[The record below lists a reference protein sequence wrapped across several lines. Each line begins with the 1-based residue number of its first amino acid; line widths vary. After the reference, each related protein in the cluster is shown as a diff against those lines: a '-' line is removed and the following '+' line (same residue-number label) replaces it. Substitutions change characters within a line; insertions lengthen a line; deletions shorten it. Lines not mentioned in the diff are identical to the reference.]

1 MYIRLAPSSTDC
13 INFME
18 IRRTSLDVD
27 AELERTETRGDS
39 LLADKISRLHIYF
52 SLLRRS
58 LTEEDMGRLDV
69 ALTQLYR
76 KFGITRDLSLI
87 HIWTAARSW

>member
-1 MYIRLAPSSTDC
+1 
-13 INFME
+13 ME
-18 IRRTSLDVD
+18 IRRTSLDVN

-58 LTEEDMGRLDV
+58 LTEEDMSRLDV
-69 ALTQLYR
+69 ALTRLYGR
-76 KFGITRDLSLI
+76 FGVTRHSPASMPLR
-87 HIWTAARSW
+87 TPA